1 MTDLRLRSL
10 LARCGACLYG
20 ERWQSPLARDLG
32 VSDRSVRAWVA
43 GTRSIPE
50 GVWPDLRTLLV
61 ERAREC
67 RGLADELA
75 DLQETTVER

>member
-32 VSDRSVRAWVA
+32 VSDRSVRAWMA

-50 GVWPDLRTLLV
+50 GVWGDLRRLLQ
-61 ERAREC
+61 ERVIES
-67 RGLADELA
+67 RGLLGELP
-75 DLQETTVER
+75 D

>member
-43 GTRSIPE
+43 GTRSIPA
-50 GVWPDLRTLLV
+50 GVWGELVTLLR
-61 ERAREC
+61 ERAGEA
-67 RGLADELA
+67 RGLAEELA
-75 DLQETTVER
+75 AS